1 MAKGALCAR
10 GRPDARSSRGLYRDI
25 IRPIIESS
33 RALRLPAAAEFCE
46 QVTSHRRMG
55 SSNNEKKQQHKM
67 VRALTLS
74 LALAATDAF
83 VPGTL
88 RTRVAPRKQ
97 SQRVAQL
104 KMWDDDYLY
113 DGGYDGGFGL
123 YDGGFGGGYGEY
135 YGPRFGPPSWWRG
148 NSRGVAARGMYG
160 FGTFDSP
167 YARSVRDNYRD
178 RGYEYDYRRALR
190 DPEGYHY
197 GGHIDS
203 PYHGPIDYR
212 GRSGFDRGGFDEI
225 GYWGSPYDEVWFD

>member
-1 MAKGALCAR
+1 MASVSFELGDGKR
-10 GRPDARSSRGLYRDI
+10 I
-25 IRPIIESS
+25 
-33 RALRLPAAAEFCE
+33 
-46 QVTSHRRMG
+46 
-55 SSNNEKKQQHKM
+55 
-67 VRALTLS
+67 
-74 LALAATDAF
+74 
-83 VPGTL
+83 PG
-88 RTRVAPRKQ
+88 V
-97 SQRVAQL
+97 
-104 KMWDDDYLY
+104 
-113 DGGYDGGFGL
+113 
-123 YDGGFGGGYGEY
+123 
-135 YGPRFGPPSWWRG
+135 
-148 NSRGVAARGMYG
+148 G